1 MADKKGN
8 MITERLRAKTY
19 EPEFDRRKDLSFNY
33 LSKQIDTF
41 IGERLNVRLSKNRY
55 EMKNGLIYG
64 QDMNEPFIEVMK
76 RGVDYRRKTE
86 GENRAD
92 KEREEAEVEGFL
104 KTQELMCDPNTSIG
118 TMMLSVSP
126 QGGRDSSYGHNFY
139 DIFTLKEENG
149 KRFVEARRYS
159 SALKIEE
166 YKDKLSPFAFTE
178 NISSDADFLKN
189 PIKIDDVFFENAEQI
204 HSYLHKD
211 HQVTEDKKF
220 KEITQ
225 SYRDLKIEYFEKR
238 DPLTLQAIMNKA
250 DEKAGLTK
258 NEIDIF
264 INPGKPLTVEQEINY
279 YGRQEVRVVATGCGS
294 SGSLLKNILDNKSSP
309 FSVSEFGLNNENI
322 DYDFDQDGPCKKC
335 NADTKCGPCGIC
347 KACDLSIRASSK
359 TGVN

>member
-1 MADKKGN
+1 
-8 MITERLRAKTY
+8 MIAERLRAKAY

-41 IGERLNVRLSKNRY
+41 IGERLNVRLSKSRY
-55 EMKNGLIYG
+55 EIKNGLIYG

-86 GENRAD
+86 GEDRVD
-92 KEREEAEVEGFL
+92 KDREEAEVEGFL
-104 KTQELMCDPNTSIG
+104 KTQKLMRDPNTPID

-126 QGGRDSSYGHNFY
+126 QGSKDSLYQNNFY

-166 YKDKLSPFAFTE
+166 YKDKLSPFTFTK

-189 PIKIDDVFFENAEQI
+189 PIKIDNVFFENAEQI
-204 HSYLHKD
+204 HGYLHKD

-225 SYRDLKIEYFEKR
+225 SYLDLKMEYFEKW
-238 DPLTLQAIMNKA
+238 DPLILQAIMNKA
-250 DEKAGLTK
+250 DEKAGFTK
-258 NEIDIF
+258 DKIDIY
-264 INPGKPLTVEQEINY
+264 INYGKPLTVEQEINH

-294 SGSLLKNILDNKSSP
+294 SGSLLKNSLDNKSSP
-309 FSVSEFGLNNENI
+309 FSVSEFGLNNEDIN
-322 DYDFDQDGPCKKC
+322 YEFDQDGPCRKC

-347 KACDLSIRASSK
+347 KACDLSIRTSSK